1 MSRGADRQTLAQQLH
16 ISREAIEE
24 AIRRK
29 LLSFVKRRKSR
40 CWCFGDSG
48 NGCLRRIDGQPFKI
62 RSKSVKAEAETH
74 GESWHRLIGL
84 DDVVVNDRHDIL
96 LILEGSKDGLAG
108 FHFADAEGRLSV
120 IGVVVALGSAIKLSP
135 EDLEKFRGRRVRIV
149 ADADASG
156 ERAVACVAQQLVS
169 CADEVQVLN
178 LAGLKRDDGVP
189 VKDLFDATRIDYD
202 DFEANRDLWSIT
214 DLDSKGQR
222 VRLITN
228 NHQFSP
234 PPPSPPHGSPKSHGF
249 PVYPVSNPQ
258 ELETELEE
266 LGVRNACTKR
276 DTGRERRWQLA
287 RDLVAVEKRIARK
300 LAPAELVQTF
310 HKWYALSKAHLDPKK
325 ACDWYCGRFL
335 AEVGKVRVPTGE
347 GEALKTALAHISASP
362 LPEIPGRPDAP
373 GSWRSL
379 AALHRELARQS
390 ANGTYFLSCRDAAK
404 AHASLNKDS
413 ANDINRALAQLAV
426 IQLLRT
432 GASYPGGKAS
442 EFRYLL
448 SA

>member
-1 MSRGADRQTLAQQLH
+1 
-16 ISREAIEE
+16 
-24 AIRRK
+24 
-29 LLSFVKRRKSR
+29 
-40 CWCFGDSG
+40 
-48 NGCLRRIDGQPFKI
+48 
-62 RSKSVKAEAETH
+62 
-74 GESWHRLIGL
+74 
-84 DDVVVNDRHDIL
+84 
-96 LILEGSKDGLAG
+96 
-108 FHFADAEGRLSV
+108 
-120 IGVVVALGSAIKLSP
+120 
-135 EDLEKFRGRRVRIV
+135 
-149 ADADASG
+149 
-156 ERAVACVAQQLVS
+156 
-169 CADEVQVLN
+169 
-178 LAGLKRDDGVP
+178 
-189 VKDLFDATRIDYD
+189 
-202 DFEANRDLWSIT
+202 
-214 DLDSKGQR
+214 
-222 VRLITN
+222 
-228 NHQFSP
+228 
-234 PPPSPPHGSPKSHGF
+234 
-249 PVYPVSNPQ
+249 
-258 ELETELEE
+258 
-266 LGVRNACTKR
+266 
-276 DTGRERRWQLA
+276 
-287 RDLVAVEKRIARK
+287 
-300 LAPAELVQTF
+300 VQTF